1 MSGEETAR
9 DSVVFR
15 YRSAERARE
24 GHAYASMR
32 RRLYIGESVLGLAY
46 LLFWLLSG
54 VSQGLQG
61 RLAGAVGNRYATIA
75 LYVLVFVVAM
85 VLISLPLSYYSGLV
99 LPRRHGLSH
108 QSVGSWLVDQ
118 AKGLGIGVLF
128 AVVALEILYL
138 LIRTLPDL
146 WWLPAASAYVAFAV
160 VLTNL
165 APVLLLPIFN
175 KLRPLENEALVHRAR
190 RLAEREGIRLV
201 GIFTMDMSRRTSTT
215 NAALTGLG
223 NTRRMI
229 VGDTMVDRYP
239 DEEIETV
246 LAHEL
251 GHHVHGDIWK
261 GIALQGLLTL
271 GVLYVI
277 FHVLRAFSGSLGLGT
292 PADIAT
298 LPLLA
303 LAFTLLSLILSPFLS
318 GFSRWRERKA
328 DLYALCVSE
337 PRAFA
342 SAMGRLA
349 DQNLAENQPPRWA
362 ELIMADHPSIA
373 DRICLAHSL
382 AGDQRRRGEACM

>member
-1 MSGEETAR
+1 MEKRPRGIVLSFVTAPRSGR
-9 DSVVFR
+9 
-15 YRSAERARE
+15 ER
-24 GHAYASMR
+24 GHAYARVR

-61 RLAGAVGNRYATIA
+61 RLTEAVGSRYATIA

-85 VLISLPLSYYSGLV
+85 AVISLPLSYYSGLV

-128 AVVALEILYL
+128 AIVALEILYL
-138 LIRTLPDL
+138 LIRALPNL
-146 WWLPAASAYVAFAV
+146 WWLPAAGAYLVFAV

-175 KLRPLENEALVHRAR
+175 KLRPLENEDLVQRAR

-261 GIALQGLLTL
+261 GIALQGLVTL

-277 FHVLRAFSGSLGLGT
+277 FLILRAFSAPLGLGA
-292 PADIAT
+292 PSDIAT

-303 LAFTLLSLILSPFLS
+303 LSFTLLNLILSPFLS
-318 GFSRWRERKA
+318 GFSRWLERKA
-328 DLYALCVSE
+328 DLYALCVSQ

-349 DQNLAENQPPRWA
+349 DQNLAENKPPRWA
-362 ELIMADHPSIA
+362 DLILADHPSIA
-373 DRICLAHSL
+373 DRIYLAHNL
-382 AGDQRRRGEACM
+382 ATDEEHRRQTCA